1 MLLVKRGNLLSLAV
15 LKYLKAAPAKIRDQ
29 IVLLVDDDGVQYN
42 FFHLLPENELAGIAF
57 NLLRLSV
64 ASCWLGTL
72 LLRCR
77 LGWLRYWRIGRL

>member
-15 LKYLKAAPAKIRDQ
+15 LKDLKAAPAEIRDQ
-29 IVLLVDDDGVQYN
+29 IVLLVDDHCVQYN

-57 NLLRLSV
+57 NLLRLSI
-64 ASCWLGTL
+64 ASGWLGTL